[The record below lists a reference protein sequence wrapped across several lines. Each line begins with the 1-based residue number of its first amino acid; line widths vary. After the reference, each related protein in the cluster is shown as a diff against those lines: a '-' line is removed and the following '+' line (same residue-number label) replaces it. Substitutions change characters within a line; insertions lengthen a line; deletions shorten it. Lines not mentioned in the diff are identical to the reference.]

1 MESILDGI
9 NEESFMSETSII
21 LLDRQ
26 PLLHAGIAVAL
37 ESMPGWNIVGSYA
50 TLAEGRRACIERPP
64 TLLLCGMRFSDGSG
78 LELIEELTALLP
90 DLKVLVY
97 SAGDERLYG
106 ERAMRA
112 GAMGYLEKSCGSSE
126 LVASVK
132 QVLEGRVAL
141 SPVLSSLLVRRLST
155 GERRGASVAGAN
167 DQASALCELSDR
179 ELAIFEMIGR
189 GLSSKAIGSALG
201 ISHRTVDTHRHR
213 IRKKLGLNGGELT
226 MSAALAR
233 GGESALY

>member
-1 MESILDGI
+1 MEPKKMSY
-9 NEESFMSETSII
+9 MSETRIV

-26 PLLHAGIAVAL
+26 PLLRAGIAVAL
-37 ESMPGWNIVGSYA
+37 ESMPSWNIVGSYA
-50 TLAEGRRACIERPP
+50 TLAEARRACIERPP
-64 TLLLCGMRFSDGSG
+64 TLLLCGMRFADGSG

-90 DLKVLVY
+90 ELKVLVY
-97 SAGDERLYG
+97 SAGDERLFG
-106 ERAMRA
+106 ERAIRA

-141 SPVLSSLLVRRLST
+141 SPVLSSLLVRRLGT
-155 GERRGASVAGAN
+155 GERRGAASLAGA
-167 DQASALCELSDR
+167 DDRAAALFELSDR

-233 GGESALY
+233 GAENAPF